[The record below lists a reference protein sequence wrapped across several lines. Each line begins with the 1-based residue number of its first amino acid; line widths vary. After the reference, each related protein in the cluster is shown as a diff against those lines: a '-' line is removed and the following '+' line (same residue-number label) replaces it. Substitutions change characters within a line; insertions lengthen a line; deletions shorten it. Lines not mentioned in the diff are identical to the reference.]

1 MNNLEVGMWLMV
13 SNINNE
19 IDIIN
24 HIYVYEYS
32 KDEITSLLKTRYK
45 YSSYMMLIDKNYVND
60 FKLISSTE
68 RFKNIDY
75 KTLDC
80 GVNYM
85 KLNGDII
92 YKGDK

>member
-13 SNINNE
+13 SNANNE

-24 HIYVYEYS
+24 HIYNYEYS
-32 KDEITSLLKTRYK
+32 KNELTRLLKTRYK
-45 YSSYMMLIDKNYVND
+45 HSPYMMLIDKSYVND
-60 FKLISSTE
+60 FKLIGSTE

-92 YKGDK
+92 YKGDR